1 MNVDKWIE
9 ALQHPLVLAGFG
21 LFLFA
26 ALIKPLFLNNKKLS
40 GTAMERLL
48 HKGMNFAFALAL
60 LAIAGGLLLSWK
72 SSGKAG
78 ASEGKGA
85 KPAADRSGG
94 NQPLSVN
101 NTGPGTVVVNTY
113 GLTKEQYEEG
123 QNKLLDELAAKLR
136 NADAGQRT
144 LLERQLQAVQEKLAD
159 TEKSYAEELEKRK
172 AADEALAQMKGQLP
186 DKQIKKAK
194 ASLEQGE
201 TDAAEKTAI
210 FGSFHA
216 LVIGNQNYKHFN
228 RLGTPLAEAKAVA
241 EVLEQQYGF
250 TVDLLLDKT
259 RADILL
265 SLSKL
270 RKTMTK
276 EEDSLLVYYAGN
288 GYFDQPSGIG
298 YWQPMDAEKDNDAYW
313 IRTSEIATL
322 LKVIKIK
329 HILIVADTC
338 YAGSI
343 FVQNSG
349 ELLPLGVE
357 RNEWKKRSRVALTSG
372 SMEPVTDGRGG
383 DNSIFAKALLE
394 VLRENKEILYAST
407 LFDRIKSLVKLNA
420 PQTPLYG
427 GIPMTGHDMGDFF
440 LVPIDIQK
448 SAIPRQKEVKKDLD
462 FNFLQR

>member
-1 MNVDKWIE
+1 MNVDKWIG

-26 ALIKPLFLNNKKLS
+26 SLIKPLFLNNKKLT

-48 HKGMNFAFALAL
+48 VRGMNFAFVLAL
-60 LAIAGGLLLSWK
+60 LAVAGGLLLSWK
-72 SSGKAG
+72 SSGKAS
-78 ASEGKGA
+78 ADEGKGT
-85 KPAADRSGG
+85 KPAAERSEG
-94 NQPLSVN
+94 NQPISVN
-101 NTGPGTVVVNTY
+101 NTGPGTIVVSAY

-123 QNKLLDELAAKLR
+123 QNKLLDELAAKLQ
-136 NADAGQRT
+136 NADAGQRV
-144 LLERQLQAVQEKLAD
+144 LLERQLQSVQEKLAD
-159 TEKSYAEELEKRK
+159 IKKSYEEELKKRK
-172 AADEALAQMKGQLP
+172 AADEALAQMKGHPPDEQL
-186 DKQIKKAK
+186 KQANVK
-194 ASLEQGE
+194 LEQGE
-201 TDAAEKTAI
+201 TDAEEETAI

-216 LVIGNQNYKHFN
+216 LVIGNQNYKY
-228 RLGTPLAEAKAVA
+228 LYKLQTPLADAKAIA

-270 RKTMTK
+270 RKTMIK
-276 EEDSLLVYYAGN
+276 EEDSLLIYYAGN

-298 YWQPMDAEKDNDAYW
+298 YWQPMDAEKDNDAYY
-313 IRTSEIATL
+313 IRTNEIATL

-329 HILIVADTC
+329 HVLVVADTS

-349 ELLPLGVE
+349 ELIPLAVE

-372 SMEPVTDGRGG
+372 SMEPVIDSRGG
-383 DNSIFAKALLE
+383 EDNSVFAKALLD
-394 VLRENKEILYAST
+394 VLRENKKILYAST
-407 LFDRIKSLVKLNA
+407 LFDRITSLVKLNA

-427 GIPMTGHDMGDFF
+427 GIPMTGHEMGDFF

-448 SAIPRQKEVKKDLD
+448 SAVLRQKEFRKGID
-462 FNFLQR
+462 FIQR

>member
-26 ALIKPLFLNNKKLS
+26 ALIKPLFLNNEKLS

-72 SSGKAG
+72 SNGKAD

-85 KPAADRSGG
+85 KPAAERSGG
-94 NQPLSVN
+94 NQPISVN

-123 QNKLLDELAAKLR
+123 QNKLRDELAAKLQ
-136 NADAGQRT
+136 NADAGQRA

-186 DKQIKKAK
+186 DKQTKKAK

-276 EEDSLLVYYAGN
+276 EEDSLLSSY
-288 GYFDQPSGIG
+288 
-298 YWQPMDAEKDNDAYW
+298 
-313 IRTSEIATL
+313 
-322 LKVIKIK
+322 
-329 HILIVADTC
+329 IL
-338 YAGSI
+338 
-343 FVQNSG
+343 
-349 ELLPLGVE
+349 
-357 RNEWKKRSRVALTSG
+357 RRKW
-372 SMEPVTDGRGG
+372 
-383 DNSIFAKALLE
+383 
-394 VLRENKEILYAST
+394 
-407 LFDRIKSLVKLNA
+407 LF
-420 PQTPLYG
+420 
-427 GIPMTGHDMGDFF
+427 
-440 LVPIDIQK
+440 
-448 SAIPRQKEVKKDLD
+448 
-462 FNFLQR
+462 